1 MGLYLPRAGE
11 IIDLKDQTAS
21 ASGSLQHVHAYPG
34 REDLLIKVVRKNF
47 AESKWTGWRGWLKR
61 RRRLGVLT
69 SALRTITEHLAMR
82 NAGLFPGRHL
92 QEFVALVDTSEGI
105 GVVVRALRGRDG
117 GYAPTLRTL
126 LEQGRFTRETQALL
140 DEFGDWLIKSP
151 LIVGDLHIG
160 NVVLAWDEEH
170 GERLV
175 LIDGMGEKNFIPLN
189 TFFPGLNRANT
200 RDRLKRM
207 RQVVARRLAAAER
220 AAPPAPAASPGIQ
233 R

>member
-1 MGLYLPRAGE
+1 MGLHLPRAGE
-11 IIDLKDQTAS
+11 FIDLKDQTAS
-21 ASGSLQHVHAYPG
+21 ASGSLQHVFAYPG
-34 REDLLIKVVRKNF
+34 RDDLLIKVVRKNF

-92 QEFVALVDTSEGI
+92 QEFVAVVETSEGI
-105 GVVVRALRGRDG
+105 GIVVRAVRGRDG

-126 LEQGRFTRETQALL
+126 LEQGRFTRETQVLL
-140 DEFGDWLIKSP
+140 DEFSDWLINSP
-151 LIVGDLHIG
+151 LIVGDLHVG
-160 NVVLAWDEEH
+160 NVVLAHDDEH

-175 LIDGMGEKNFIPLN
+175 LIDGMGEKNLIPLN

-200 RDRLKRM
+200 RDRLRRM
-207 RQVVARRLAAAER
+207 RQVIARRLAAAER
-220 AAPPAPAASPGIQ
+220 AAPPAPAGAS
-233 R
+233 

>member
-189 TFFPGLNRANT
+189 TFFFFFNRANT